1 MLISLFIYP
10 SIIPTTFRVTGVN
23 RRGSVI
29 LKDSNNE
36 TFFAT
41 QKVFNAICKNSEA
54 PCIIKKVG
62 NTNFIG
68 TFLTY

>member
-1 MLISLFIYP
+1 MFISLFIYP
-10 SIIPTTFRVTGVN
+10 SITPSPFKVAGVN

-29 LKDSNNE
+29 LKDAHDT
-36 TFFAT
+36 TFFVT
-41 QKVFNAICKNSEA
+41 QKVFNAICANSET
-54 PCIIKKVG
+54 PCIMKKVG

>member
-1 MLISLFIYP
+1 MLISLLIYP
-10 SIIPTTFRVTGVN
+10 SITPTAFKVAGVN
-23 RRGSVI
+23 RKGSVI
-29 LKDSNNE
+29 LKDAYDI

-41 QKVFNAICKNSEA
+41 QKVFNAICTNSET